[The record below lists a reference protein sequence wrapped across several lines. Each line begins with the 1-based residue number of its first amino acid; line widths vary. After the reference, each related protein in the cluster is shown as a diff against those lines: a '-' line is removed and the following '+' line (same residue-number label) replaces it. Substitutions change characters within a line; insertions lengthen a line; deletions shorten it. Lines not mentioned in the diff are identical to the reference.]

1 MLNKKQKLIMKLQ
14 RFLYYIYGEKF
25 YKQLNYNWSK
35 YPTRSHII
43 NELISLKK
51 YNSFL
56 EIGCDKNVNFSNVLI
71 SKKIGV
77 DPNSGGTHKMTSDD
91 FFRDNKEK
99 FDLIFI
105 DGLHETNQVDRD
117 IENSLK
123 FINKGGTILLHD
135 CLPKKY
141 GIKLSLYLS

>member
-71 SKKIGV
+71 SKK
-77 DPNSGGTHKMTSDD
+77 
-91 FFRDNKEK
+91 
-99 FDLIFI
+99 
-105 DGLHETNQVDRD
+105 
-117 IENSLK
+117 
-123 FINKGGTILLHD
+123 
-135 CLPKKY
+135 
-141 GIKLSLYLS
+141 